1 MFTAIATRKI
11 DLVMQV
17 VYRHLL
23 AVGLTAFVVGSCTVD
38 THGLTSKF
46 NVQTGGGGS
55 LGSGGVRP
63 DAGPQGGDGGDIGAG
78 GDTTSVGGDTGS
90 GGNTAAGGTGGDV
103 TSTGGTGGDT
113 TGSGG
118 TTVATGGSGGATDTG
133 GASGFAGVTGTG
145 GTTATGGVTGTGG
158 TTATG
163 GVTGAGGNTALY
175 IAGCAD
181 GSREGYTDTISYP
194 QIAGCFGA
202 WDEPGLTSLASR
214 TPKCNRAAGNDGARP
229 NGGGCSAAD
238 LCAVGWHVCE
248 NAAAIAA
255 IPGGCNQAI
264 SPFMGD
270 RVFFATRQRAENNVC
285 TTNGQGAN
293 NLYGCGTFGGTP
305 DHSCNPLN
313 RLLRDTDCD
322 NNAPWSCATGNGQ
335 PGQDLNELDQ
345 VVKGS
350 PRLGGV
356 LCCRD

>member
-1 MFTAIATRKI
+1 
-11 DLVMQV
+11 MQV

-133 GASGFAGVTGTG
+133 GASGFA
-145 GTTATGGVTGTGG
+145 GVTGTGG